1 MINIIAAV
9 AIEGTIGINGRLPW
23 KLNADMKRFKELTW
37 GGVVIFG
44 VNTFNE
50 LEKPLEGRT
59 NVILSHRVKSVDGA
73 FVFDSFDAALA
84 FAKSLKKEIFICG
97 GESVYKQAIPLAD
110 RLYITHVNES
120 FDGDRRF
127 PDIPSYF
134 KCMSSQDVLDT
145 GVSTTFRIYDRQ
157 N

>member
-1 MINIIAAV
+1 MINVIAAV

-44 VNTFNE
+44 VNTFTE

-73 FVFDSFDAALA
+73 FVFDSFDAALT

-120 FDGDRRF
+120 FDGDRHF

-134 KCMSSQDVLDT
+134 KCMSSRDILDT